1 MSTPTIE
8 KKQRVVKKIRL
19 SLLRK
24 WLVDNNKVASVF
36 DLTDI
41 PEKENGEI
49 DFQKILENP
58 QFDGLKRADLKA
70 PKPQWGGILDYE
82 LGVSKIVQQGGQY
95 ASLFSMPYL
104 VERLCEEVL
113 GPRYERTLVQWIS
126 ENPELAYERE
136 STDGVDQADLEDVDE
151 IPV

>member
-36 DLTDI
+36 DLTPI
-41 PEKENGEI
+41 PEKDGEI
-49 DFQKILENP
+49 DFKAIRDDR

-126 ENPELAYERE
+126 ENPELDYERE

>member
-36 DLTDI
+36 DLTPI
-41 PEKENGEI
+41 PEKDGEI
-49 DFQKILENP
+49 E
-58 QFDGLKRADLKA
+58 
-70 PKPQWGGILDYE
+70 PQWGGILDYE
-82 LGVSKIVQQGGQY
+82 LGVSKIVEQGGQY

-104 VERLCEEVL
+104 LERLCEEVL

-126 ENPELAYERE
+126 ENPELDYERE

>member
-36 DLTDI
+36 DLTPI
-41 PEKENGEI
+41 PEKDGEI
-49 DFQKILENP
+49 DFKAIRDDR

-126 ENPELAYERE
+126 ENPELDYERE
-136 STDGVDQADLEDVDE
+136 STDGVDQAGLEDVDE

>member
-36 DLTDI
+36 DLTPI
-41 PEKENGEI
+41 PEKDGEI
-49 DFQKILENP
+49 DFKAIRDDR

-70 PKPQWGGILDYE
+70 PKPQWGGILDYG
-82 LGVSKIVQQGGQY
+82 LGTSKIVQQGGQY

-104 VERLCEEVL
+104 VERLCQEVL
-113 GPRYERTLVQWIS
+113 GPRYERTLVEWIS
-126 ENPELAYERE
+126 ENPELDYERE
-136 STDGVDQADLEDVDE
+136 STDGVDQADLGDVDE